1 MKRVLLGFV
10 VALIATMTSS
20 SQDSSSSL
28 PPLPSYTVHRAAKGP
43 GLQAFSAAAWAK
55 AGKIVWGPANARTTF
70 RALWAGDGLWLR
82 FDVEDP
88 SPWHTMTK
96 RDEHLWEEEV
106 VEIFIDTDGS
116 GKHYG
121 EYEINPANVLCDL
134 DMAQGWP
141 KVTGDIT
148 WDHQG
153 LASAVE
159 MRKASGADPG
169 GWTAI
174 LHLPWEGFAS
184 LEPVKTGRAK
194 APPKTGDVWR
204 ANLFRIKRP
213 GGPSAPAKDAIF
225 AAWSPSGKTTFHY
238 PPRFGYFR
246 FAAD

>member
-1 MKRVLLGFV
+1 MKHAFFGLMLTLLC
-10 VALIATMTSS
+10 AAASP
-20 SQDSSSSL
+20 SQDTSAAL

-43 GLQAFSAAAWAK
+43 GLRAFSLGAWARAEK
-55 AGKIVWGPANARTTF
+55 LTWGPSNARTTF
-70 RALWAGDGLWLR
+70 RSLWAGDGLWLR
-82 FDVEDP
+82 FDIEDP

-148 WDHQG
+148 WDHKG

-159 MRKASGADPG
+159 MRKASGTDPG

-174 LHLPWEGFAS
+174 LHLPWGGFAS
-184 LEPVKTGRAK
+184 LEPVREGRAK
-194 APPKTGDVWR
+194 APPSAGDVWR
-204 ANLFRIKRP
+204 VNLFRIERP

-246 FAAD
+246 FVAD